1 VWISGRTS
9 LLADLRRILRADL
22 QQRVQK
28 VLGVNLGA
36 LVAFHITYGT
46 WDRPPVTG
54 AGLSARRDQR
64 HEIPVD
70 DVAED

>member
-1 VWISGRTS
+1 MSCRRIGPRGSFRPLVWISGRTS

-36 LVAFHITYGT
+36 LVAFHIHMALGT
-46 WDRPPVTG
+46 DLP
-54 AGLSARRDQR
+54 
-64 HEIPVD
+64 
-70 DVAED
+70 